1 MINKIH
7 VLIILLTAIT
17 AFGDYNYYV
26 VPPGTPGVPEN
37 PDYLSWETAGTNIH
51 EAVYLSNTL
60 PSADAVKKNELNRL
74 FVKSGTY
81 LVTNEL
87 VLGDCRYEIRSS
99 KGPAAQDEFDCEG
112 TVLCGGYPATTN
124 RIFNMKAGNAAR
136 CCQIRALTVTNG
148 FVGAVAKNGRDK
160 GYCGGGV
167 RIGGAAHA
175 DSGVYDCRIVG
186 NTVLCG
192 QGGGVACVVFGGV
205 VSNCFVACNTV
216 TNVWEKG
223 YNISEFGGGGISF
236 NYSGGA
242 TVLQS
247 TRTRGGRVFDCIVSN
262 NLATGN
268 SADGSGIRSA
278 RMGHWI
284 ENCRLIDNHITCNDG
299 GNLPM
304 NGTIY
309 CDRLAQVVGCTL
321 TNNTYAGAIQHAGIA
336 CGGCAVVS
344 NCIVTCSMGGIVVG
358 PDEIKSGTE
367 VLFTRP
373 SVVVNC
379 ILDGGGWAA
388 WCGYETANNSV
399 LRNCLIKRFN
409 TTSWG
414 AIYVRMSRSKIENCT
429 IVRNYAGIRSYPDR
443 VLPVVNCVFDNRD
456 TAYAQDI
463 SMPSGSVAGGVTL
476 TNCYFAS
483 KDRIKDYM
491 ENTGCVFTSEPG
503 FVDREGGDY
512 RLVKNSPL
520 REAGVKMEWMAR
532 ATDLDGNFRLV
543 DAFGWRNSVAL
554 PDIGCYEC
562 GIKAPGFILKVQ

>member
-124 RIFNMKAGNAAR
+124 RIFNMKAGDAAR

-148 FVGAVAKNGRDK
+148 FVGAVTKNGRAK

-205 VSNCFVACNTV
+205 VSNC
-216 TNVWEKG
+216 
-223 YNISEFGGGGISF
+223 
-236 NYSGGA
+236 
-242 TVLQS
+242 
-247 TRTRGGRVFDCIVSN
+247 
-262 NLATGN
+262 
-268 SADGSGIRSA
+268 
-278 RMGHWI
+278 
-284 ENCRLIDNHITCNDG
+284 
-299 GNLPM
+299 
-304 NGTIY
+304 
-309 CDRLAQVVGCTL
+309 
-321 TNNTYAGAIQHAGIA
+321 
-336 CGGCAVVS
+336 
-344 NCIVTCSMGGIVVG
+344 IVTCSMGGIMVG
-358 PDEIKSGTE
+358 PDEIKSDTE

-388 WCGYETANNSV
+388 RYGYETANNSV

-414 AIYVRMSRSKIENCT
+414 AINVRISRSKIENCT
-429 IVRNYAGIRSYPDR
+429 IVRNYAGIRSYSDR
-443 VLPVVNCVFDNRD
+443 VLPVVNCVFDNRY
-456 TAYAQDI
+456 TANAQDI
-463 SMPSGSVAGGVTL
+463 SMPSGSEAGGVTL

-483 KDRIKDYM
+483 KNRIKDYM

-543 DAFGWRNSVAL
+543 DALGRRNSVAL

-562 GIKAPGFILKVQ
+562 GIKAPGFFITVQ